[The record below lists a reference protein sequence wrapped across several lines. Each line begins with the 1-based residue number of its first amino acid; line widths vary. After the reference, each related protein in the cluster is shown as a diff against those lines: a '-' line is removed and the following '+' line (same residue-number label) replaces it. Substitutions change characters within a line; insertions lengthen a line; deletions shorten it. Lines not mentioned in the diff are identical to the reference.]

1 LANARWRRA
10 GIARPPAVRPL
21 DWAAWA
27 TVEKGIVFVE
37 SGANG
42 EPTVSFYDFST
53 GAVRHLAV
61 LDKPPFWIT
70 APQDGGAVIFDH
82 PGQQESHVMLLENFH

>member
-1 LANARWRRA
+1 M
-10 GIARPPAVRPL
+10 
-21 DWAAWA
+21 
-27 TVEKGIVFVE
+27 VEKGIVFVE

-42 EPTVSFYDFST
+42 EPTVSFYNFST

-61 LDKPPFWIT
+61 LDNPPFWIT

>member
-1 LANARWRRA
+1 MPVCGGPESLVR
-10 GIARPPAVRPL
+10 PAVRPL

-27 TVEKGIVFVE
+27 MVEKGIVFVE

-53 GAVRHLAV
+53 ELVRHLAV
-61 LDKPPFWIT
+61 LDKPPFWVT
-70 APQDGGAVIFDH
+70 ATQDGGVVIFDH
-82 PGQQESHVMLLENFH
+82 PGQQESHIMLLENFR